1 MHGTMARPSNSAAGS
16 ALIDQG
22 SDAVLPMGV
31 TQGKCGGTGYSSTKA
46 EAIDTLA
53 EAVTR
58 FVALRTKP

>member
-1 MHGTMARPSNSAAGS
+1 M
-16 ALIDQG
+16 QE
-22 SDAVLPMGV
+22 MGV
-31 TQGKCGGTGYSSTKA
+31 ADGKCSGTRYSSATA